1 MKYTYRFFYKIG
13 FFLMCL
19 ICTGLTVTLIA
30 TATSRDNSKEYET
43 MWRDKYIESRAL
55 LGISIRQT
63 DLVIDQITAQE
74 MAMWE
79 MYCNNRD
86 AFRVNLARKA
96 MGTK

>member
-30 TATSRDNSKEYET
+30 TATIRDNAREYET
-43 MWRDKYIESRAL
+43 MWRDKFIESRAL
-55 LGISIRQT
+55 LAISIRQT

-79 MYCNNRD
+79 MYCQHKD
-86 AFRVNLARKA
+86 AFRVNLAKKA

>member
-1 MKYTYRFFYKIG
+1 MTI
-13 FFLMCL
+13 
-19 ICTGLTVTLIA
+19 IA
-30 TATSRDNSKEYET
+30 TATSRDNSREYET

-79 MYCNNRD
+79 MYCQHKD

-96 MGTK
+96 MGVK

>member
-1 MKYTYRFFYKIG
+1 MKFKPEFFYKLG

-19 ICTGLTVTLIA
+19 ICTGLIVTIIA

-79 MYCNNRD
+79 QYCNNRD